1 MAKLREK
8 LRPHEF
14 KRGDI
19 WLADLAPV
27 KGHEQDKKR
36 PVLVVQNDI
45 ANEYSSC
52 VTIVPLT
59 THEGGKVYPTEIL
72 IKSPEGSLKKDS
84 LILCSQI
91 RALDKELRFV
101 EYIGRIQPTTL
112 EKVGQ
117 ALTIHLALVS
127 I

>member
-1 MAKLREK
+1 MVKLREK

-27 KGHEQDKKR
+27 KGHEQAKKR

-52 VTIVPLT
+52 ITIVPIT
-59 THEGGKVYPTEIL
+59 TYSGGKIYRTEIL
-72 IKSPEGSLKKDS
+72 IKPPEAGLKNES

-91 RALDKELRFV
+91 RTLDKELRFV
-101 EYIGRIQPTTL
+101 EYLGRITQTTS
-112 EKVGQ
+112 EKVDQ
-117 ALTIHLALVS
+117 ALKMHLALVS
-127 I
+127 V

>member
-1 MAKLREK
+1 MVKLREK

-27 KGHEQDKKR
+27 KGHEQAKKR
-36 PVLVVQNDI
+36 PMLVVQNDI

-52 VTIVPLT
+52 ITIVPIT
-59 THEGGKVYPTEIL
+59 TYSGGKIYRTEIL
-72 IKSPEGSLKKDS
+72 IKPPEAGLKNES

-91 RALDKELRFV
+91 RTLDKELRFV
-101 EYIGRIQPTTL
+101 EYLGRITQTTS
-112 EKVGQ
+112 EKVDQ
-117 ALTIHLALVS
+117 ALKMHLALVS
-127 I
+127 V